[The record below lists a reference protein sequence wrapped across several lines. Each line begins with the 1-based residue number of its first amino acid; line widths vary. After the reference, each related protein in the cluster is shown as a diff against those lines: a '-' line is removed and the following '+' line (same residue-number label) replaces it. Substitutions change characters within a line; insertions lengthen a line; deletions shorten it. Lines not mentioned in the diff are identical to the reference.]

1 MPSGCGLVAS
11 CLASS
16 ALPTGRKLGLGVG
29 SGSRKHLGPRP
40 RDQFD
45 RLLASSSSV
54 LSGPNWLVWGFALDT
69 DCWLQLLATPLIPPL
84 HAISTEVQRGQSRDP
99 GSFRDTAGQDA
110 GPAGE
115 LHDIFNILQG
125 MGGAWPQVCGGD
137 GGSGGM
143 GCWVFSSFWGL
154 NNVIYCAVLL
164 TNRTQDQ
171 FRKCEKSIAKCKEN

>member
-1 MPSGCGLVAS
+1 MRVAWGH
-11 CLASS
+11 
-16 ALPTGRKLGLGVG
+16 GRKVGLL
-29 SGSRKHLGPRP
+29 SLGSRK
-40 RDQFD
+40 
-45 RLLASSSSV
+45 
-54 LSGPNWLVWGFALDT
+54 GF
-69 DCWLQLLATPLIPPL
+69 Q
-84 HAISTEVQRGQSRDP
+84 E
-99 GSFRDTAGQDA
+99 
-110 GPAGE
+110 E
-115 LHDIFNILQG
+115 G